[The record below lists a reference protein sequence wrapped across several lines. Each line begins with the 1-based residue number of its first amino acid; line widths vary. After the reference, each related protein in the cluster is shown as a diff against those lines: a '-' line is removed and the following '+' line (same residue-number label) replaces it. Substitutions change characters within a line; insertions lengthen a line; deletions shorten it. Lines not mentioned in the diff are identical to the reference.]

1 MQKNRS
7 MKKLPGSVWILGVVS
22 FFNDIASEMLYPLLP
37 IFITQVLGA
46 PVAILGLIDGVAE
59 GSAAVFKTL
68 FGRWSDR
75 LGKRKPFVFF
85 GYFASTVSKLVVA
98 LSSTWGLVFVGRALD
113 KFGKGIRT
121 GARDA
126 LLLDATNATNRGLV
140 FGLQQSLDSAGAV
153 VGPLI
158 ALILLRAFSGD
169 IRTVLYIALVPSV
182 IGVLVVLFVRDATPR
197 EEARVATRKARA
209 AGEVDATSPILNLR
223 SQPRELKIF
232 LLASGLFALGNSS
245 DSFLILRSKN
255 VGLSL
260 SFVVLAYVAY
270 NFVYGAASTPAGS
283 LADRVGPRR
292 VYAAGIVIYVV
303 VYIGFALNR
312 SVIGV
317 WGLFTIYGF
326 YIAMTDSVSR
336 ALVGSF
342 IENDNEAA
350 GIFGLLQ
357 TIISIGLVS
366 ASVIGGLLWSLVGS
380 WATFTFAA
388 GCATLA
394 LLVFLL
400 AGRKQPR
407 VPSHV

>member
-1 MQKNRS
+1 
-7 MKKLPGSVWILGVVS
+7 
-22 FFNDIASEMLYPLLP
+22 
-37 IFITQVLGA
+37 
-46 PVAILGLIDGVAE
+46 
-59 GSAAVFKTL
+59 
-68 FGRWSDR
+68 
-75 LGKRKPFVFF
+75 
-85 GYFASTVSKLVVA
+85 
-98 LSSTWGLVFVGRALD
+98 
-113 KFGKGIRT
+113 
-121 GARDA
+121 
-126 LLLDATNATNRGLV
+126 
-140 FGLQQSLDSAGAV
+140 
-153 VGPLI
+153 
-158 ALILLRAFSGD
+158 
-169 IRTVLYIALVPSV
+169 
-182 IGVLVVLFVRDATPR
+182 
-197 EEARVATRKARA
+197 
-209 AGEVDATSPILNLR
+209 
-223 SQPRELKIF
+223 
-232 LLASGLFALGNSS
+232 
-245 DSFLILRSKN
+245 
-255 VGLSL
+255 
-260 SFVVLAYVAY
+260 
-270 NFVYGAASTPAGS
+270 
-283 LADRVGPRR
+283 
-292 VYAAGIVIYVV
+292 

-317 WGLFTIYGF
+317 WVLFTIYGF